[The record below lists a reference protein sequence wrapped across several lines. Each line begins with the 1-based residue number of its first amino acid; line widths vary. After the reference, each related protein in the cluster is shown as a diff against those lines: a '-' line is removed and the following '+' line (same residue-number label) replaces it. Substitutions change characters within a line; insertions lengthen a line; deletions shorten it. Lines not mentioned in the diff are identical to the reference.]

1 MKNILYTIILSF
13 LFSSVCL
20 ADCYN
25 AESYAYDA
33 YRDAKKAYK
42 SSNLDRCRH
51 YARRAKKDASYA
63 ESEASSCNCSDA
75 ESEAYDAYRNAK
87 KAYNSSNLDECQSYA
102 RRAKRDA
109 SYAESEASSC
119 D

>member
-13 LFSSVCL
+13 LFSSSVF
-20 ADCYN
+20 AD
-25 AESYAYDA
+25 
-33 YRDAKKAYK
+33 
-42 SSNLDRCRH
+42 
-51 YARRAKKDASYA
+51 
-63 ESEASSCNCSDA
+63 CSDA

-87 KAYNSSNLDECQSYA
+87 KAYNSSNLAECQSYA